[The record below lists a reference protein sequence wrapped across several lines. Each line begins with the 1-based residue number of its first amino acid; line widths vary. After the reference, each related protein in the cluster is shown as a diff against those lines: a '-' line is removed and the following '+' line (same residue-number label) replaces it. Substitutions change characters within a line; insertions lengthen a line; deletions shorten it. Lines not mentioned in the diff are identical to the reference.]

1 MTEEEKQ
8 EIWEAITTMRLTIN
22 DIFKEIKKSPSF
34 EEDLEHSNH
43 YEDHS
48 IEWDR

>member
-1 MTEEEKQ
+1 MSDEEKQ

-22 DIFKEIKKSPSF
+22 DILKEIKKSPSF
-34 EEDLEHSNH
+34 EKDLENIDRS
-43 YEDHS
+43 DGLS